1 MSDIDFDIFD
11 DKPSDQPGRK
21 TATPFQKDADLPSR
35 PEQTNQGEGKE
46 ALFNK
51 ETQAQIEQATAKAV
65 AMTSAI
71 MQSTV
76 ELATNTGGAVR
87 SYRPSARVVKG
98 LAGLAVTAVVTF
110 GVIHFWPESGAPADQ
125 AATKKASPKN
135 ETPANVQTD
144 QAPTQ
149 GIASSADMADILASG
164 GEPAIEERP
173 QERTAPA
180 QAAKPASTQPQPIKT
195 QPTENAPSEW
205 QDKANDDMDRFF
217 QDLNNK
223 E

>member
-11 DKPSDQPGRK
+11 EPNDKPGR
-21 TATPFQKDADLPSR
+21 TEAAPSKQDVELSYR
-35 PEQTNQGEGKE
+35 PEQTNQGESKE
-46 ALFNK
+46 ALINK
-51 ETQAQIEQATAKAV
+51 ETQAQIEHATAKAV
-65 AMTSAI
+65 AMTSNI
-71 MQSTV
+71 MQGAV
-76 ELATNTGGAVR
+76 KLATSTGGAVK
-87 SYRPSARVVKG
+87 SYRPSVRMIKG
-98 LAGLAVTAVVTF
+98 VAGLTIAAAMTF

-125 AATKKASPKN
+125 AAGQEASATN
-135 ETPANVQTD
+135 EAPGDVQTD
-144 QAPTQ
+144 QVPTQ
-149 GIASSADMADILASG
+149 VIASSADMADILASG
-164 GEPAIEERP
+164 GEPAIEDPP

-180 QAAKPASTQPQPIKT
+180 QAAKPASTQPQTTKT

>member
-11 DKPSDQPGRK
+11 EPNDQPGRTK
-21 TATPFQKDADLPSR
+21 AAPSKQDVELPAR
-35 PEQTNQGEGKE
+35 PEGTNQRESKE
-46 ALFNK
+46 ALFNM

-65 AMTSAI
+65 AMTSTI

-76 ELATNTGGAVR
+76 KLAAKTGGAVT
-87 SYRPSARVVKG
+87 SYRPSMRVIKG
-98 LAGLAVTAVVTF
+98 VAGLIVAAVVTF

-125 AATKKASPKN
+125 AASQEASTTN
-135 ETPANVQTD
+135 EAPGYVQTD

-149 GIASSADMADILASG
+149 VIASSADMADILASG
-164 GEPAIEERP
+164 GEAAIEELP

-180 QAAKPASTQPQPIKT
+180 QVSEPASTQPQPTKT
-195 QPTENAPSEW
+195 QLTENAPSEW